1 MVEIFLD
8 WQYDSYVRKQ
18 LPIEFLDEIKGLK
31 KAGREEGY
39 KLMGMYF
46 ERVLVISSFPGS
58 PENDIVSILADE
70 FLKKFVGSNQQVE
83 KFIQ

>member
-1 MVEIFLD
+1 M
-8 WQYDSYVRKQ
+8 
-18 LPIEFLDEIKGLK
+18 DEIKGLK

-39 KLMGMYF
+39 KLMGIYF

-58 PENDIVSILADE
+58 PQNDLVSIMVDE
-70 FLKKFVGSNQQVE
+70 FLKKFVGKNEMVE